1 MSAVD
6 RKRYLA
12 LLKEF
17 YDKVEEEGGGDVR
30 TETKLILGFGE
41 KEGDI
46 LGKAGSPRLEELRK
60 QTDKMGADIYNFN
73 KIKDWSGGRLITM
86 RKKDYLREHH
96 HLFKVL
102 SHPTK
107 KKLLKELMAQQK
119 ELKKRGLK
127 GGKTRRSRK

>member
-46 LGKAGSPRLEELRK
+46 IGKAGSPRLEELRK
-60 QTDKMGADIYNFN
+60 QIDKMGADIDNFN

-127 GGKTRRSRK
+127 GGKTRRRHK